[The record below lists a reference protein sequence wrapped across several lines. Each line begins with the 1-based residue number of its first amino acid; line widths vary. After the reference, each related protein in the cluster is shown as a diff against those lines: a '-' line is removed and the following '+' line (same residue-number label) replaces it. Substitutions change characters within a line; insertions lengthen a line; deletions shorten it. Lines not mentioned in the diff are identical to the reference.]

1 MLVIAINLAITKS
14 FAIGLVASTLYFL
27 INGVFLGRGFFKDN
41 PYLQLALGIFLTTS
55 ALGTVSW
62 AAMIIH
68 NLDVIPSIA
77 TLATVATISTL
88 LMLRRREDKQN
99 SKWLSPDKR
108 IFSMRFIVSNA
119 IYLLLTG
126 VSFYLLLISRRGEA
140 SVVWWS
146 VHPLFL
152 PVFFLATLALI
163 MALFMSQMTAHKLG
177 LLMVHSFLSVSLF
190 LLIFPFGDV
199 GGQQY
204 VLGSTRLVYD
214 NQILH
219 GIRFP
224 VQSIATQ
231 VYLWLRGD
239 SFQAAVS
246 VILARMLSID
256 VMWIHLSLVPI
267 LWGIF
272 VPLGIFLIT
281 RTLTE
286 NDNVAAISALL
297 ITTFPYTLRWGATS
311 VYNSLGFIFFLY
323 SVYCLLEYLSSNKP
337 KKWILPMLVF
347 VFLSFAAHFL
357 TGIMAF
363 SLLLLVLMFRMYEN
377 RSMSLFSAKFSFL
390 IIFIFCA
397 YLLPTAI
404 TYRRFLYPETSYF
417 GLDKLAELSREDIL
431 WTFLLGQHVNF
442 ETRIA
447 IVHLLGP
454 TLGGLGMLYYFYI
467 TRQKSRKKP
476 LLCTTFLI
484 VGLLIVLVDYR
495 ILKLFIVS
503 VPFTEERLWVFRD
516 FLVVPFMGILV
527 NDIFPFLHK
536 QVSTIS
542 IPFSTSSVRRIAL
555 YSLIFLALGG
565 WITTSLYYA
574 YPDYGPLQTTTYE
587 IEAAKFIEE
596 NTTEPYVVIGDQ
608 WITFAGGMIVGI
620 GNPNA
625 LYFHSKDP
633 KGLMLFIEMKTNST
647 TEPMKEAM
655 MYNNAT
661 VAYFVIDKPRLRVE
675 EYARIIQQAQ
685 QNGLQT
691 YKIFNYENEEKLRI
705 FYYKE

>member
-1 MLVIAINLAITKS
+1 MLAIAINLIATKS
-14 FAIGLVASTLYFL
+14 WVIGIAASVTFFFV
-27 INGVFLGRGFFKDN
+27 NGVVLGRAFFKGS
-41 PYLQLALGIFLTTS
+41 PFIQLTLGVLLAAS
-55 ALGTVSW
+55 VLGLVSW
-62 AAMIIH
+62 AVMIIH
-68 NLDVIPSIA
+68 NLSVIPSVA
-77 TLATVATISTL
+77 TLVTVATISTL
-88 LMLRRREDKQN
+88 LMLRKGG
-99 SKWLSPDKR
+99 SKPNLKPQSPDKQ
-108 IFSMRFIVSNA
+108 IFSQRFIISNG
-119 IYLLLTG
+119 IYLLLAAF
-126 VSFYLLLISRRGEA
+126 SFYLLLISRRGEA
-140 SVVWWS
+140 LVVWWS

-152 PVFFLATLALI
+152 PVFFLATLALTATI
-163 MALFMSQMTAHKLG
+163 FISRMTAHKLG
-177 LLMVHSFLSVSLF
+177 LVMVHSFLSVSLF
-190 LLIFPFGDV
+190 LLVFPFGDV

-214 NQILH
+214 NQVLH
-219 GIRFP
+219 GVRFP

-231 VYLWLRGD
+231 VYLWFRGD
-239 SFQAAVS
+239 SFQAAFS
-246 VILARMLSID
+246 VILARMFSVD

-297 ITTFPYTLRWGATS
+297 ITTFPYTLRWGTTS

-323 SVYCLLEYLSSNKP
+323 SVYCFLEYLSSNKP
-337 KKWILPMLVF
+337 KKWVLPMLGF
-347 VFLSFAAHFL
+347 VFLSFTTHFL

-363 SLLLLVLMFRMYEN
+363 SLLLLVVVFRIYEN

-390 IIFIFCA
+390 IVFIFCA

-417 GLDKLAELSREDIL
+417 GLDKLAEVSREDIL

-447 IVHLLGP
+447 IIHLLGP
-454 TLGGLGMLYYFYI
+454 TLGGLGMLYYFYV

-476 LLCTTFLI
+476 LLCTAFLV

-503 VPFTEERLWVFRD
+503 VPFAEERLWVFRD
-516 FLVVPFMGILV
+516 FLVVPFMGILA
-527 NDIFPFLHK
+527 NDVFPFLHK
-536 QVSTIS
+536 QVSIIS
-542 IPFSTSSVRRIAL
+542 IPFSTSSIRRIAL
-555 YSLIFLALGG
+555 YSLVFLALGG

-608 WITFAGGMIVGI
+608 WTIFAGGMIVGI

-625 LYFHSKDP
+625 LYFHSKSP
-633 KGLMLFIEMKTNST
+633 KGLMLFLEMKRNAT

-655 MYNNAT
+655 AYNNAT

-675 EYARIIQQAQ
+675 EYTRIIQQAQ

-691 YKIFNYENEEKLRI
+691 YRIFNYENEEKLRI